1 MDVERYPRMETLMK
15 SAPKERRIFR
25 TVGGFESHGSP
36 IVIPCQQPRKSR
48 LRWIVVV
55 AVLVG
60 LWGMAMAG
68 QLASQTLLHQ
78 GAPVVGSVVEH
89 DPSRG

>member
-1 MDVERYPRMETLMK
+1 METLMK
-15 SAPKERRIFR
+15 SAPRERRLFR

-36 IVIPCQQPRKSR
+36 IVIPCQRPRKSR
-48 LRWIVVV
+48 LRWLIAV

-60 LWGMAMAG
+60 LWGIGMAG

-78 GAPVVGSVVEH
+78 GAPVVGSLEH
-89 DPSRG
+89 TNSPNG